1 MANSDDQTYY
11 VIPLSVQREGEAYYI
26 GNAELGEFYE
36 FPEDGLRI
44 VERLQAGD
52 SVGAIKRALAA
63 RTADGADAG
72 GANTDSANTEGANAS
87 GEIAA
92 GAGVAET
99 VDVDDFLAQLREIG
113 FILPPHERDTYQRR
127 VDESA
132 AGDRRLSFRA
142 NTALARALFSPATL
156 ALYVGVLA
164 YAGYSAWL
172 DPRLRPNLQAFYLEQ
187 HLTLTLVAL
196 LGLYFVTTM
205 LHELGHMLAA
215 ARYGVSSRLGIGNR
229 LWDLVAEADLTGILS
244 LPRRQRYLPL
254 LAGMMIDVLNIA
266 LLSLAVGW
274 LLDHGGNAFVVQ
286 LLQALVLQLL
296 ITLSWQLNIFLR
308 TDFYYVVCNYFG
320 HPDLDQQARLYLRD
334 RLHRFSGVR
343 IGAAA
348 APGALVPRNL
358 GVLRAFSLLWVAGR
372 ISALALLAFVLI
384 PTLTRY
390 IVRAYDIFASPAA
403 TRAAALDA
411 TAFAAISVAL
421 FAAGMYLWLRRR

>member
-11 VIPLSVQREGEAYYI
+11 VIPLSVQREGAAYYV

-36 FPEDGLRI
+36 FPEEGLRI

-52 SVGAIKRALAA
+52 SVGAIKRALGA
-63 RTADGADAG
+63 RADADAG
-72 GANTDSANTEGANAS
+72 G
-87 GEIAA
+87 GENA
-92 GAGVAET
+92 GATDAKIDGTQSDAGET
-99 VDVDDFLAQLREIG
+99 VDVDDFVAQLREIG
-113 FILPPHERDTYQRR
+113 FILPPQERDAYQRR

-156 ALYVGVLA
+156 VAYLGVLA

-196 LGLYFVTTM
+196 LGLYFITTM

-215 ARYGVSSRLGIGNR
+215 ARYGVHSRLGIGNR

-244 LPRRQRYLPL
+244 LPRRRRYLPL
-254 LAGMMIDVLNIA
+254 LAGMMVDVLNIA

-274 LLDHGGNAFVVQ
+274 LLDRGGNAFVVQ

-296 ITLSWQLNIFLR
+296 ITISWQFNIFLR
-308 TDFYYVVCNYFG
+308 TDFYYVACNYFG

-334 RLHRFSGVR
+334 RMHRYSGGR
-343 IGAAA
+343 LGAAA

-372 ISALALLAFVLI
+372 VSALALLAFVLI
-384 PTLTRY
+384 PTLSRY
-390 IVRAYDIFASPAA
+390 LVRAYDTFASPAA